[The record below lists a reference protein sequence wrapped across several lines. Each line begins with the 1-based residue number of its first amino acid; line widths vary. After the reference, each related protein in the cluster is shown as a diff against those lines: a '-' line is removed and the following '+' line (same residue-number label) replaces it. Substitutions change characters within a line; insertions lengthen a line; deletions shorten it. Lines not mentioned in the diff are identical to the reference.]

1 MPEPL
6 SILIVEDM
14 EDLRDL
20 LQRLLMSRGYHVICV
35 GTAEE
40 ALREAALAPIHLLLT
55 DWQLP
60 GMNGRDLALQLMA
73 SHPGLKI
80 LLTSGQLQTGLGDLE
95 WLKDKGVYLTK
106 PYDFD
111 VMFEALARLSAKAA

>member
-1 MPEPL
+1 MDPVTVL
-6 SILIVEDM
+6 VVEDL

-20 LQRLLMSRGYHVICV
+20 LRRLLLSRGYQVICADS
-35 GTAEE
+35 AEE
-40 ALREAALAPIHLLLT
+40 ALRQAALAPIDVLLT

-60 GMNGRDLALQLMA
+60 GMNGRDLAQRLRA
-73 SHPGLKI
+73 SHPQLKV
-80 LLTSGQLQTGLGDLE
+80 LLTSGQMQVKDQDLAWLEGLGA
-95 WLKDKGVYLTK
+95 YLTK